1 MSCMKEIRLVAWLVI
16 LLALLVFAT
25 RAILEAA
32 AAHPLDLQGAP

>member
-16 LLALLVFAT
+16 LLVLLAHAI

-32 AAHPLDLQGAP
+32 AAHPFDFQGAP